1 VSSTPVSGLGIDNVD
16 ELGINMNL
24 KDLSIG
30 QKPASLHTAATIN
43 LPQRKVN
50 GNTYTSNTLQIC

>member
-1 VSSTPVSGLGIDNVD
+1 VPSTPVNGLGIDNVD

-30 QKPASLHTAATIN
+30 QKPATLHTAAAATIN
-43 LPQRKVN
+43 LPTRKV
-50 GNTYTSNTLQIC
+50 T

>member
-1 VSSTPVSGLGIDNVD
+1 MSSATPINGLGIDNVD

-30 QKPASLHTAATIN
+30 QKSATLHTATIN
-43 LPQRKVN
+43 LPQRKVI
-50 GNTYTSNTLQIC
+50 SIML